1 MKLIDEFK
9 YALWED
15 TDGTASEVENKCEKI
30 ASEFAIEFAKW
41 LAMFTEEFENG
52 DIRYWNIDKWEL
64 KTYEELLGIYKKQQ
78 E

>member
-15 TDGTASEVENKCEKI
+15 TDGTAYEVENKCEKI

-41 LAMFTEEFENG
+41 N
-52 DIRYWNIDKWEL
+52 KKEL
-64 KTYEELLGIYKKQQ
+64 KYQIHSLPNHH
-78 E
+78 